1 MYDDFFIFHALLWV
15 KGIENFM
22 FTGFEKIVEERIK
35 KAQKKGEFENL
46 PGKGQPLPEEDMNVP
61 EDIRLAYK
69 ILKNADCIPPELE
82 VKKEIKSTKELL
94 SGMEETSEKYSVLK
108 KLNLLIFKLN
118 SMRSGSIQFD
128 VPQHYLDPLAERL
141 SSKMDSLKTDAGDQ

>member
-1 MYDDFFIFHALLWV
+1 
-15 KGIENFM
+15 M

-35 KAQKKGEFENL
+35 KALKKGEFENL
-46 PGKGQPLPEEDMNVP
+46 PGKGKPLPGEDMNVP

-82 VKKEIKSTKELL
+82 VKKEIRSTKELL

-108 KLNLLIFKLN
+108 KLNHLIFKLN

-141 SSKMDSLKTDAGDQ
+141 GSKTDSSNTDAGDQ

>member
-1 MYDDFFIFHALLWV
+1 
-15 KGIENFM
+15 M

-141 SSKMDSLKTDAGDQ
+141 SSKTDSLQTDAGDQ